1 MLDDPRTHKILPRE
15 TKVMSLNRNVCTG
28 RSFFYHFNLL
38 FWFNWIN
45 KKLNAGRLSMTS
57 GVCAW
62 ARAVLK
68 GLRGEGRAPAEGLSA
83 ISSRPYLFFAALFS
97 QYRNA
102 SLDITQASWSC
113 AASAESNLAPE
124 QHSCQADKTLTLSF
138 TLKCFL
144 FFSLPNIQNTQ
155 GSQIADMCA
164 RAWWNPAF
172 FHALLCKIPML
183 FI

>member
-1 MLDDPRTHKILPRE
+1 MLDT
-15 TKVMSLNRNVCTG
+15 
-28 RSFFYHFNLL
+28 
-38 FWFNWIN
+38 
-45 KKLNAGRLSMTS
+45 
-57 GVCAW
+57 CAW
-62 ARAVLK
+62 HHGGVREPGLCFR

-102 SLDITQASWSC
+102 SIDITQASWSC

-144 FFSLPNIQNTQ
+144 FFLSPTSKIHKAAKLLTCVREPGEILHSFMPFYAKLPAVYLKNTEHF
-155 GSQIADMCA
+155 STIKKHVI
-164 RAWWNPAF
+164 W
-172 FHALLCKIPML
+172 
-183 FI
+183 